1 MLKLLRKS
9 KISRSKIWLCCC
21 RYWKVQRSGQVDV
34 DELMSSLQAH
44 EQKNL
49 KRNGNK
55 AIKHAFQSKLFLKE
69 DRYEY
74 EGTLTNEYTI

>member
-1 MLKLLRKS
+1 
-9 KISRSKIWLCCC
+9 
-21 RYWKVQRSGQVDV
+21 V

>member
-1 MLKLLRKS
+1 
-9 KISRSKIWLCCC
+9 
-21 RYWKVQRSGQVDV
+21 
-34 DELMSSLQAH
+34 MSSLQAH

-74 EGTLTNEYTI
+74 EGTLTNEYTIQEEVNKDEKDFSDFKEKDLRIQDSEAEVL